1 MKIGLGSLI
10 FLAVLATTLS
20 SRCPHMRG
28 MSNLKPKKFTG
39 IWYVQATNERRW
51 FTRHSCMRSKIIPM
65 RMRGTYAEYQDSYR
79 PFLGPIAFD
88 DSEFIAKKL
97 TQSGKYQKRGE
108 FAEGRKRLFSRTIKL
123 SQYPN
128 YFIIDTDYK
137 NYAITYSCRDRRLGK
152 RETVKLMTRKP
163 IISQKLRNHMY
174 KKAYMLNVPTDRVY
188 QVNQRGCTGR
198 MPSVH
203 SREYKRNIGR
213 LTDLR
218 PVTSSR
224 R

>member
-10 FLAVLATTLS
+10 FLVILATTTS

-28 MSNLKPKKFTG
+28 MKNLKPKKYTG
-39 IWYVQATNERRW
+39 LWYVQATNERRLL
-51 FTRHSCMRSKIIPM
+51 TRHSCMRSKIIPL
-65 RMRGTYAEYQDSYR
+65 RMRGTYAEYEDSYR
-79 PFLGPIAFD
+79 KFLGPIVFND
-88 DSEFIAKKL
+88 RKFKAKKL

-108 FAEGRKRLFSRTIKL
+108 FSEGRKRLFSNTIKL

-128 YFIIDTDYK
+128 HFIIDTDYK
-137 NYAITYSCRDRRLGK
+137 NYAITYTCKDRRLGK
-152 RETVKLMTRKP
+152 RETIKLMTRKP
-163 IISQKLRNHMY
+163 TISQKMRTHMY
-174 KKAYMLNVPTDRVY
+174 KKAYMLNVPTDRLY

-198 MPSVH
+198 MPSVY
-203 SREYKRNIGR
+203 SREYKRKIGR

-218 PVTSSR
+218 PVTSGR